1 MAPPPALLLKGK
13 SPTRREE
20 GEGNRETSRMSV
32 VGLLSALLCCSAAT
46 LLWLRWQRRRKIRRK
61 IQEARQRR
69 EGALERMGAA
79 ARRFTEQNPNHRP
92 ESILSLSLPE
102 LCRKLRDGL
111 LSPESVLYTYMDK
124 ALKVT
129 EDVNCLTD
137 YIEDSE
143 SQLLQVKSQG
153 KKGLLYG
160 VPVSIKDS
168 IDCKGLDSTLGFVKR
183 LNHPATEDAVVVQV
197 LKHQGAI
204 PFVKTNVPQ
213 SLMSY
218 DCSNVIFGQTV
229 HPLDHTK
236 TPGGSSGGEASLI
249 KSGGSI
255 LGIGTDIGGSIRI
268 PSGFCGI
275 SGLKTTGDRISKRGV
290 IRVLGGQKSVVA
302 AVGPMARD
310 VESLA
315 LCLRALLC
323 EEMFRLDPKV
333 PPLPFNEQVYSSS
346 HPLRI
351 GYYVTDSFIM
361 PTPSMKRAILE
372 TKELLE
378 KAGHVLVPFEPINM
392 DYFVYKLCSRGIS
405 ADGYTTYLE
414 HFKGEL
420 VDPSIKDFLLLAK
433 LPNWIQRLLS
443 WISRPISP
451 RTSKVLESMTERS
464 VKELWELHF
473 EIEEYCY
480 KFIAE
485 WKKLQLDVLLCP
497 ALSPAYKIGYPGK
510 ISMAA
515 VYTMLYNYLDFPAGV
530 VPVTT
535 VTKEDEEEL
544 KNFRGYYNDMWDK
557 IFAKAVQGG
566 VGLPVTVQ
574 CVALPWQ
581 EELCLR
587 FMKEIEK
594 LTSEK
599 RRTH

>member
-1 MAPPPALLLKGK
+1 
-13 SPTRREE
+13 
-20 GEGNRETSRMSV
+20 MS

-61 IQEARQRR
+61 IEEAQQKR
-69 EGALERMGAA
+69 ERALERMGAA
-79 ARRFTEQNPNHRP
+79 ARRFTEQNPSHRP

-111 LSPESVLYTYMDK
+111 LLPESVLYTYMDK

-129 EDVNCLTD
+129 KDVNCLTD
-137 YIEDSE
+137 YLEDSE

-153 KKGLLYG
+153 NKGLLYG

-168 IDCKGLDSTLGFVKR
+168 IDCKGFDSTLGFVKR
-183 LNHPATEDAVVVQV
+183 LNHPAAEDAVLVQV

-213 SLMSY
+213 SLMNF
-218 DCSNVIFGQTV
+218 DCSNLIFGQTV

-275 SGLKTTGDRISKRGV
+275 CGLKTTGDRISKRGV
-290 IRVLGGQKSVVA
+290 IRSLGGQKSVVA
-302 AVGPMARD
+302 GVGPMARD

-315 LCLRALLC
+315 ICLRSLLC

-351 GYYVTDSFIM
+351 GYYVTDSFLM

-378 KAGHVLVPFEPINM
+378 KAGHVLVPFKLINM
-392 DYFVYKLCSRGIS
+392 DYFVYNLCIGGTF
-405 ADGYTTYLE
+405 ADGSATYLE

-420 VDPSIKDFLLLAK
+420 VDPSIKDLLLLAK
-433 LPNWIQRLLS
+433 VPNWMRRLLS
-443 WISRPISP
+443 WIVRPISP
-451 RTSKVLESMTERS
+451 RASKLVKNMTERS

-485 WKKLQLDVLLCP
+485 WKKLQLDVMLCP

-510 ISMAA
+510 ISMGAI
-515 VYTMLYNYLDFPAGV
+515 YTMLYNYLDFPAGV

-544 KNFRGYYNDMWDK
+544 KNFRGYYNDIWDK
-557 IFAKAVQGG
+557 IFAKAVEGG

-587 FMKEIEK
+587 FMKEIET